1 MSTWIET
8 VSALAQ
14 DCHADDTVLIL
25 ITTPAQ
31 PMRTDTWS
39 SGTLDQRTN
48 PRLYYWNRLATQ
60 MALGHGWAVVDAF
73 DATIGFADDP
83 LCVDLAHCKQKYPPA
98 HLLVVLV
105 LC

>member
-1 MSTWIET
+1 
-8 VSALAQ
+8 
-14 DCHADDTVLIL
+14 
-25 ITTPAQ
+25 
-31 PMRTDTWS
+31 
-39 SGTLDQRTN
+39 
-48 PRLYYWNRLATQ
+48 